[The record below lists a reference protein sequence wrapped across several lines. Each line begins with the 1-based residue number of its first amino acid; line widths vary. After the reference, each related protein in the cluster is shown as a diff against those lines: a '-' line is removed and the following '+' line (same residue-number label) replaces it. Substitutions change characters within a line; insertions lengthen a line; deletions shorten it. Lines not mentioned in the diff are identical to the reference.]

1 MTILILDQ
9 ALRTIYG
16 GHANG
21 FCKNYDTFMETENQ
35 LGVSVFVA
43 GDDDHAR
50 MRKVL
55 NKAFAEPALRNYDD
69 MMKDNARILM
79 HKLVEEQSRYRKALR
94 IDDWFTWIA
103 FDVIATACLGESF
116 DCLQQ
121 EQYRDWPGLVA
132 RTWKIIV
139 YASVFKSL
147 IPAISKVQSI
157 LPTGIFLQKEVEKF
171 NVVLQRTKERMTAD
185 PEGRCDFLSNL
196 AKKNVNKVAMTDEE
210 LMANVTLFMGA
221 GIETVATVLP
231 SLIFLL
237 DRNPSVMNKLVSS
250 IRTTFLEESQLT
262 VQSVAPLAY
271 LNACIQEAFR
281 MFPPV
286 AEGLPRVAP
295 QEGCFID
302 GNFIP
307 GK

>member
-1 MTILILDQ
+1 
-9 ALRTIYG
+9 
-16 GHANG
+16 
-21 FCKNYDTFMETENQ
+21 METENQ

-43 GDDDHAR
+43 GDDDHSR

-196 AKKNVNKVAMTDEE
+196 AKKNLNKDAMTDEE

-262 VQSVAPLAY
+262 VQSVAPLEY

-281 MFPPV
+281 IFPPS
-286 AEGLPRVAP
+286 PRVCL
-295 QEGCFID
+295 E
-302 GNFIP
+302 
-307 GK
+307 